1 MSGPPTYQALTI
13 VGLCLSEAYDFA
25 WPRNAD
31 PVHQHH
37 KKPQGGLFAC
47 GIAADGVLVGV
58 AIAARPNARC
68 SDGTGKIGPR
78 ELWITRVA
86 VTRDPPIPNA
96 CSMLYGAM
104 RKAGAALGYSP
115 VVTYTLASEPG
126 TSMRAAGF
134 RSVGERGGGRVER
147 SGTRKG
153 HAGPARA
160 HAGRGARQRRL
171 SDRAEDPLGVA
182 VNTYTPPEGC
192 PPVWVEQEITA
203 GYPGTIWHRWFA
215 IPGDP
220 TGVWGWDRWCSPHG
234 QSFGRP
240 DGQEA
245 RPTAGKVCRR
255 CRSKAPAWYTATDAR
270 RNATAVFTETVIPGG
285 GA

>member
-1 MSGPPTYQALTI
+1 VSGVAPAYQSLAI

-25 WPRNAD
+25 WPRNAEA
-31 PVHQHH
+31 VHKHH
-37 KKPQGGLFAC
+37 KRPQGGLFAC

-86 VTRDPPIPNA
+86 VQRDPPIPNA

-134 RSVGERGGGRVER
+134 RSVGERGGGRVVR
-147 SGTRKG
+147 FRTRKG
-153 HAGPARA
+153 HARPARP
-160 HAGRGARQRRL
+160 HAGRGTRKRRL
-171 SDRAEDPLGVA
+171 PDRTQGALGVA
-182 VNTYTPPEGC
+182 VNLSSAVQSATRP
-192 PPVWVEQEITA
+192 A
-203 GYPGTIWHRWFA
+203 HA
-215 IPGDP
+215 P
-220 TGVWGWDRWCSPHG
+220 TR
-234 QSFGRP
+234 
-240 DGQEA
+240 
-245 RPTAGKVCRR
+245 
-255 CRSKAPAWYTATDAR
+255 YTATDAR
-270 RNATAVFTETVIPGG
+270 RNATAVFTETVIPSRRGN
-285 GA
+285 A